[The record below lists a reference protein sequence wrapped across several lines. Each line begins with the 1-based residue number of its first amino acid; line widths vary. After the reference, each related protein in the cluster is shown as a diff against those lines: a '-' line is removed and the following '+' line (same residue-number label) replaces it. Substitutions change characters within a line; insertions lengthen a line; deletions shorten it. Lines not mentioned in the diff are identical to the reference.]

1 MITFLQEDKDFQ
13 KIGDLLVNS
22 SHKIFV
28 VNLKSGKPLNPQI
41 LLEYI
46 LNKGGNV
53 KILDSFE
60 QAKETIYR
68 SIDRDE
74 LWLIIGS
81 HYLAGEAYQQLLS
94 KAFLQAD
101 IRQLS

>member
-1 MITFLQEDKDFQ
+1 
-13 KIGDLLVNS
+13 
-22 SHKIFV
+22 
-28 VNLKSGKPLNPQI
+28 LKSGKPLNPQI

-46 LNKGGNV
+46 LNKGGNS